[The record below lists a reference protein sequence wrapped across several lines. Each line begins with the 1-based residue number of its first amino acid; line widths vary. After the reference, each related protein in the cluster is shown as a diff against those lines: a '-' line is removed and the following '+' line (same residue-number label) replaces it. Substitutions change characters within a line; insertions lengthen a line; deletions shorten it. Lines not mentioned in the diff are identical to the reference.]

1 MNLQEMYHNLFKLL
15 NSDILKST
23 ISLIYGL
30 KCHSFLVIQVV
41 NTVLTYDSAI
51 PVLRH
56 WDPVKFT
63 SIKVI
68 NVSDDGKMDPSVGA
82 LG

>member
-1 MNLQEMYHNLFKLL
+1 MRWNDMVECP
-15 NSDILKST
+15 S
-23 ISLIYGL
+23 
-30 KCHSFLVIQVV
+30 CHSSTPFLV
-41 NTVLTYDSAI
+41 I